1 MTKITLP
8 IYYDQ
13 EFKTKP
19 SKRFLVGMNWYRNA
33 HYLLSNKVKDHYH
46 DLVKEAIQDIK
57 FEKVSLE
64 YTVYVSRKNT
74 DGHNIRS
81 VIEKFFLDGLVSA
94 GALPDDSID
103 YVVGDSSKYL
113 LDKDN
118 PRVEIIIKEI
128 K

>member
-1 MTKITLP
+1 MTTITLP

-46 DLVKEAIQDIK
+46 DLVKEAIQDTK

-64 YTVYVSRKNT
+64 YIVYVGRKNT

-81 VIEKFFLDGLVSA
+81 VIEKFF
-94 GALPDDSID
+94 
-103 YVVGDSSKYL
+103 
-113 LDKDN
+113 
-118 PRVEIIIKEI
+118 
-128 K
+128 